1 MTKELTNSSSRFIHD
16 KIIVS
21 RPVNKFPVF
30 CGTRKFITV
39 FSTTLNCTLSHKK
52 SIQDGVG
59 YHQCGFRRSRSIN
72 DQIFCTRQIL
82 EKMWEHNGTE
92 RQLFVDFEKAYDL
105 VSKAVLC
112 NILMESG
119 MPMELLG

>member
-1 MTKELTNSSSRFIHD
+1 
-16 KIIVS
+16 
-21 RPVNKFPVF
+21 
-30 CGTRKFITV
+30 
-39 FSTTLNCTLSHKK
+39 
-52 SIQDGVG
+52 
-59 YHQCGFRRSRSIN
+59 
-72 DQIFCTRQIL
+72 
-82 EKMWEHNGTE
+82 MWEHNGTE